1 MHQKLV
7 RMVRNQLPN
16 MEIYKVDMYS
26 QSLNHFLDYPNKKM
40 VSQVAYIIVNTL
52 WIHQDR
58 N

>member
-1 MHQKLV
+1 MHQKPV
-7 RMVRNQLPN
+7 HMVRNQLPN

-26 QSLNHFLDYPNKKM
+26 QSLSHFLDYPNKKM